1 MDNIDPQQM
10 SIFDVFQEMDDM
22 QIIEKR
28 LATLAVGSEIKTH
41 SCTVNKTER
50 FIEVK
55 MDLVEEIFRSTQ
67 DALRFIHNVFYYGIQ

>member
-1 MDNIDPQQM
+1 MNFIDINQI
-10 SIFDVFQEMDDM
+10 SIFDVLQEMNDM
-22 QIIEKR
+22 KVIEEKIS
-28 LATLAVGSEIKTH
+28 TLAVGSEIKTH

-55 MDLVEEIFRSTQ
+55 MDFVEEIFRSTQ